1 VRTGNCHCLLT
12 GTLSAFMATMF
23 HAVIIGIDH
32 YADEKIHDLRF
43 ARADAEALANV
54 LEDRVE
60 GRRCITTLLDDEAT
74 TSRIAGLLTDELPR
88 HVRENDEVLI
98 FFAGHGS
105 PEVEATYGEPSIH
118 AVTHDTAYARL
129 ASTAIDMVTQL
140 ASWVRRLNTGH
151 VALVI
156 DASFNGAAGGRTFE
170 GPGLWS
176 GPRTR
181 RLDRVSLNRLAL
193 GAQGVLVTACT
204 DKEAAVEDP
213 SCSHGVF
220 TYHLLDQLRRA
231 PDGPLDL
238 ATLYDCVASDV
249 REATDGAQSPAFHGT
264 RTARS
269 LFRLG
274 RKVGASRLASA

>member
-1 VRTGNCHCLLT
+1 
-12 GTLSAFMATMF
+12 MF

-32 YADEKIHDLRF
+32 YVDEKIPDLRF

-54 LEDRVE
+54 LDERVE

-74 TSRIAGLLTDELPR
+74 TARIAGLLTDELPR
-88 HVRENDEVLI
+88 HVREDDQVLI

-105 PEVEATYGEPSIH
+105 LEVEATYGEPSIH

-140 ASWVRRLNTGH
+140 ASWVRRLDTRH
-151 VALVI
+151 VGVVI
-156 DASFNGAAGGRTFE
+156 DASFNGTAGGRTFE

-181 RLDRVSLNRLAL
+181 RLDRISLNRLAL

-204 DKEAAVEDP
+204 DKEAAVEDA
-213 SCSHGVF
+213 SRSHGVF
-220 TYHLLDQLRRA
+220 TYHLLERLRRA
-231 PDGPLDL
+231 PDGPLSL
-238 ATLYDCVASDV
+238 PTLYDGVASDV
-249 REATDGAQSPAFHGT
+249 RDATNGAQCPAFHGT
-264 RTARS
+264 RTAS
-269 LFRLG
+269 PLFRLG
-274 RKVGASRLASA
+274 RNVGAPRLVAV

>member
-1 VRTGNCHCLLT
+1 
-12 GTLSAFMATMF
+12 MAMF
-23 HAVIIGIDH
+23 HAVIIGINS
-32 YADEKIHDLRF
+32 YADEKIRDLQF
-43 ARADAEALANV
+43 ARADAESLAKL
-54 LEDRVE
+54 LEERVV

-88 HVRENDEVLI
+88 HVREDDDVLI

-105 PEVEATYGEPSIH
+105 PEVEATYGEPSMH
-118 AVTHDTAYARL
+118 AVTHDTQYARL

-140 ASWVRRLNTGH
+140 AAWVRRLNTRH
-151 VALVI
+151 VGLVI
-156 DASFNGAAGGRTFE
+156 DASFNGAACGRTFE

-204 DKEAAVEDP
+204 DKEGAVEEP
-213 SCSHGVF
+213 SVSHGVF
-220 TYHLLDQLRRA
+220 THHLLEHLRRA
-231 PDGPLDL
+231 PDGPIGL
-238 ATLYDCVASDV
+238 ASLYDQVASDV
-249 REATDGAQSPAFHGT
+249 RLATNGAQTPAFHGT
-264 RTARS
+264 RTPRP

-274 RKVGASRLASA
+274 RSHGGLRLATV